1 MLVFGE
7 IVAIKGHQARLRLS
21 QYDNYETDW
30 FFVPQLCTVSDKAS
44 NVLEIGTLVGA
55 VTTENFD
62 DGCIIGALY
71 NDQDI
76 CVTDDKN
83 IKSIVFSDGTIIKY
97 DKKEHI
103 FTMDV
108 KENIDIT
115 CKNSDIKSTTEM
127 DITSPKLT
135 INASSSVNIT
145 TPTLTLTGNLSVSG
159 NITSGGQVSDVKSSM
174 QAMRNTYNSHTHG
187 NGNNGANTNAPN
199 SSM

>member
-7 IVAIKGHQARLRLS
+7 IIAIKGHQARLKIPEH
-21 QYDNYETDW
+21 DNYETDW

-83 IKSIVFSDGTIIKY
+83 IKSIVFSDGTIIQY

-103 FTMDV
+103 FTV
-108 KENIDIT
+108 NIKEET
-115 CKNSDIKSTTEM
+115 QM
-127 DITSPKLT
+127 ASPKIT
-135 INASSSVNIT
+135 VNAKTSVNIT

-159 NITSGGQVSDVKSSM
+159 NISSGGQVSDVKSSM
-174 QAMRNTYNSHTHG
+174 QDMRTTYNGHTHG
-187 NGNNGANTNAPN
+187 NGNNGANTSQTTSTMN
-199 SSM
+199 